1 MLRVE
6 GIEAGYGGL
15 PVLKGLTLAIG
26 RNEAVALIGANG
38 AGKSTLVRTICGLL
52 PLTAGR
58 ILQDGREIQHL
69 PAHERTRHGIAVVL
83 EGRHLFGELTVRN
96 NLELAAAHGERHGTA
111 QRKFSLDDVIE
122 LFPFLRTR
130 LDAAVQLLSGGE
142 QQMVAIARALLLQP
156 ELLILDEP
164 STGLSPK
171 VVREIVGALAE
182 LRSGGMSILLVEQNV
197 ALAVETADRAYV
209 MALGEIVREL
219 DAAAWKGVLGDE
231 SLLQAY
237 LGS

>member
-6 GIEAGYGGL
+6 GVEAGYGGL
-15 PVLKGLTLAIG
+15 PVLKGLTLAIE

-38 AGKSTLVRTICGLL
+38 AGKSTLVRAICGLL
-52 PLTAGR
+52 PLAAGR
-58 ILQDGREIQHL
+58 ILQDGREIQRL

-83 EGRHLFGELTVRN
+83 EARHLFGELTVRN

-111 QRKFSLDDVIE
+111 QRKFHLDDVIE

-171 VVREIVGALAE
+171 VVREIVGALAT

-209 MALGEIVREL
+209 MALGAIVREL
-219 DAAAWKGVLGDE
+219 DAAAWKSVLGDE
-231 SLLQAY
+231 TLLQAY